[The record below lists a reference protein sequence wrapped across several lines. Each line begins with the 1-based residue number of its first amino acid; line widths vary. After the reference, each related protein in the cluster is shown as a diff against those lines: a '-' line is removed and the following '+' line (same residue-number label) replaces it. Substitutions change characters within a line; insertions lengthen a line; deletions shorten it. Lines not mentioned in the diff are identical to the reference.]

1 MAQPRPT
8 DGEEDARRAE
18 SADWAWGGA
27 AGAALGLLAGLLLG
41 LSVSNV
47 VGAVLGPLTALL
59 GAFFGLSGGTG
70 RLAPAA
76 PARMAAFGLFC
87 AAGVAGGLAI
97 RAGDLLAPS
106 PASSAAR
113 WEAAGFAP
121 ERAREL
127 AAYERLGLLPAGLS
141 PAPETAAAR
150 GRSSALFAGE
160 AGAAC
165 GRLDQPVYADAE
177 ALAAA
182 MRDEGGAWAAF
193 ARDLPP
199 TLAGPARL
207 AALEAG
213 VRLVCR

>member
-1 MAQPRPT
+1 MTDTAQS
-8 DGEEDARRAE
+8 EEE
-18 SADWAWGGA
+18 TGA
-27 AGAALGLLAGLLLG
+27 ASPGVGAFAGGALGLLVGLLLG

-47 VGAVLGPLTALL
+47 VGSVLGPLTALL
-59 GAFFGLSGGTG
+59 GAFFGLSGGAG

-76 PARMAAFGLFC
+76 PLRLAAFGLLC
-87 AAGVAGGLAI
+87 ALGVAAGVAI

-106 PASSAAR
+106 PAESVAR
-113 WEAAGFAP
+113 WTAAGFAP
-121 ERAREL
+121 ERAQAL
-127 AAYERLGLLPAGLS
+127 AVYERLGLAPPGAQ
-141 PAPETAAAR
+141 PAPETMAAR

-165 GRLDQPVYADAE
+165 GRLDQPIYADAA

-182 MRDEGGAWAAF
+182 MRDEGGAWEAF